1 MNALFFLLKEG
12 TRVAQPRHPDLPSFC
27 CSFGSLCQRSKRPRK
42 QILNIPIFC
51 HMKILGTDF
60 YLIYLHM
67 SWPGISERE
76 RTLWWLCSWLELLQY
91 EGVIPSLPLTERLQ
105 SMAELATSQGLCDT
119 TSIATFP
126 PSTHHQPHTALA
138 SFGYTLLLVTHQH
151 MEANQRHRHTAIFF
165 QCQDSWSLFWW
176 SVHPQMGVGRGK
188 GALRSWALNYK

>member
-12 TRVAQPRHPDLPSFC
+12 TRVAQPCHPDLPSFC

-51 HMKILGTDF
+51 HMKILSTDF
-60 YLIYLHM
+60 YLIYPHM
-67 SWPGISERE
+67 SWPSISERE

-91 EGVIPSLPLTERLQ
+91 ERVIPSLPLTERLQ
-105 SMAELATSQGLCDT
+105 SMAELATPQGLCDI

-126 PSTHHQPHTALA
+126 PPPPHHQPHTALA

-151 MEANQRHRHTAIFF
+151 TEANRRHQH
-165 QCQDSWSLFWW
+165 LFPV
-176 SVHPQMGVGRGK
+176 SGFLVIILMVCPPTNGGGVGK
-188 GALRSWALNYK
+188 GCAQKLSDEL